1 MNMPVSSKI
10 AEEINGYVATKPLVK
25 IFLLE
30 ASFTSVLLSIRGNIL
45 LNPCSCLKYALIV
58 CIPLLCKIPS
68 ILFNKYSNS
77 FSSVENVFTYMYK
90 KYKSSL
96 FTCISFLIYLASLYV
111 KAAISISCLFLF
123 LPFKS
128 TPTFPI

>member
-77 FSSVENVFTYMYK
+77 FSSVEMYLHICI
-90 KYKSSL
+90 KS
-96 FTCISFLIYLASLYV
+96 INPHYLLA
-111 KAAISISCLFLF
+111 FLF
-123 LPFKS
+123 LY
-128 TPTFPI
+128 I